1 MEYRNRMYVILHPT
15 SALIGSQYTPEQL
28 ARHYTVG
35 PTRHYRGKVI
45 FAEVD
50 PGFRNTYFQIEP
62 ALASMKPHEDGRPK
76 ATKFISC
83 YRVIEH
89 VDLSAI
95 ANLYLATEEGH
106 CLELEARPWPGA
118 EPARESIYAEITPL
132 RFLVLS
138 TLDFVEFGTFV
149 TDPATPIGAP
159 SFFYTEIDLN
169 VAEFLAEYEHNPF
182 MQPPIAGLH
191 PAILR
196 DAVTELRT
204 VGYKSNKGLSLRS
217 NMDNFSYKQIRR
229 GFMFATQ
236 KEQKFYPMPPL
247 AEIEKRNLRFW
258 KSL

>member
-1 MEYRNRMYVILHPT
+1 MEYKKRLYMIVHPT

-45 FAEVD
+45 FAEVEV
-50 PGFRNTYFQIEP
+50 GFRNPYFQIDAAMA
-62 ALASMKPHEDGRPK
+62 ALVPHEDGRPK

-83 YRVIEH
+83 YRVLEH
-89 VDLSAI
+89 VELSALG
-95 ANLYLATEEGH
+95 NLYLATEEGH
-106 CLELEARPWPGA
+106 CLELDSRPWPGA

-138 TLDFVEFGTFV
+138 TLDFVEFGKFI
-149 TDPATPIGAP
+149 TDPGTAIGAP

-169 VAEFLAEYEHNPF
+169 IPEFMTEYEQNPF
-182 MQPPIAGLH
+182 MQPPIANLH

-196 DAVTELRT
+196 DAVQELRT

-217 NMDNFSYKQIRR
+217 NMDNFSYKQIRS

-236 KEQKFYPMPPL
+236 SEQRFYPMPTL
-247 AEIEKRNLRFW
+247 REIESRNLRFW